1 MATYFTPGP
10 AQPYPK
16 LKRYMD
22 DAWTKDVMSISH
34 RGKAFSDIYRRTD
47 GALRNVMG
55 VPENW
60 QIMFVGSATE
70 AMERITQGVVEKR
83 SHHFVDG
90 AFSKKWL
97 SIAKALGKD
106 ASSVSVPDGS
116 GFGPDMMG
124 VPEDVELLCITHNE
138 TSTGV
143 MWPEEALAA
152 VARGS
157 KAFVALDVVSSAPMV
172 PIDFANLDAVFLSV
186 QKAFGL
192 PAGLGVLMASPKLL
206 GRADELLGRGI
217 SVGSYHSLPELAA
230 AAMKFQTPATPN
242 VQAIYLLGRVAEDMA
257 ETGIEALQA
266 ENQHRAEI
274 LYDVLNSSSELESF
288 VQDAD
293 WRSPTVIVTAVRG
306 GNDKLHGQLADRG
319 LIIGKGYKP
328 YGDEHLRIANFPSI
342 DQEEFD
348 RVVSHLVQF
357 GSLRV

>member
-1 MATYFTPGP
+1 
-10 AQPYPK
+10 
-16 LKRYMD
+16 MD
-22 DAWTKDVMSISH
+22 DAWNKDVMSISH
-34 RGKAFSDIYRRTD
+34 RGMAFSDIYRRAD

-70 AMERITQGVVEKR
+70 AMERITQGVVDNR
-83 SHHFVDG
+83 SHHYVDG

-97 SIAKALGKD
+97 SIAKALEKEVT
-106 ASSVSVPDGS
+106 SVTVPDGS
-116 GFGPDMMG
+116 GFGQDIMG
-124 VPEDVELLCITHNE
+124 IPEDVELLCITHNE

-143 MWPEEALAA
+143 MWPEDTLAG

-157 KAFVALDVVSSAPMV
+157 RALVALDVVSSAPMV
-172 PIDFANLDAVFLSV
+172 PIDFTKFDAVFLSV

-192 PAGLGVLMASPKLL
+192 PAGLGVLMAGPGLL
-206 GRADELLGRGI
+206 GRADDLLSRGL
-217 SVGSYHSLPELAA
+217 SVGSYHSLPELATA
-230 AAMKFQTPATPN
+230 ARKFQTPATPN

-274 LYDVLNSSSELESF
+274 LYDVLNSSRELEPF
-288 VQDAD
+288 VQDGE
-293 WRSPTVIVTAVRG
+293 WRSQTVVVTGVRG